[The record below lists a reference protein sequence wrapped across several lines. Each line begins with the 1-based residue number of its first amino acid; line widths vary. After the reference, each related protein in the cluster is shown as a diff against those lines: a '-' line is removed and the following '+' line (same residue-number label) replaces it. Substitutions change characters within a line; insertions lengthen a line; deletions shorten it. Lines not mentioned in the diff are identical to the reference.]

1 MFNLLCE
8 LIVGLHYNNKKGTEM
23 LETLKSSRAARVASA
38 ALLTLTALACAA
50 PALAQQAEK
59 PEAIYM
65 YRGADRDARLLER
78 ARKEGTVVW
87 YTSMSPAESRP
98 LAEAFEKKTNVK
110 VSLWRAAGDK
120 VIQRI
125 ISEAQGNRYT
135 FDVIESN
142 TNEAERLA
150 RENLV
155 SEFYSPY
162 IADMPS
168 AAIPASRKYFPDRFN
183 FFVVSYNTNK
193 VKAAELP
200 KTYEG
205 FLDPKWKGRI
215 ALEATDYDW
224 LASVSQQMGKD
235 KGPAFF
241 QKLAAM
247 KPDQRKGHPLLAELV
262 SAGEVPVGLTT
273 YLSNAESGKRRGG
286 PIDWAPIQPVI
297 GVSFSVALAK
307 TAPHPNAA
315 LLFADFILSPEG
327 QALLNSMGRFPA
339 STKIKNS
346 ILNFPYTIVD
356 VSGAIDDGDRREKHW
371 NELFNK

>member
-1 MFNLLCE
+1 MS
-8 LIVGLHYNNKKGTEM
+8 
-23 LETLKSSRAARVASA
+23 ETLKSWQRARRAVLAIAMTA
-38 ALLTLTALACAA
+38 AFAGVA
-50 PALAQQAEK
+50 PATAQVAEK

-65 YRGADRDARLLER
+65 YRGADRDARLVER
-78 ARKEGTVVW
+78 AKKEGVVTW

-98 LAEAFEKKTNVK
+98 LADAFEKKYNIK
-110 VSLWRAAGDK
+110 VTLWRAAGDK

-125 ISEAQGNRYT
+125 ISEASGNRHT
-135 FDVIESN
+135 FDIIESN
-142 TNEAERLA
+142 SNEAERLA
-150 RENLV
+150 RENLI
-155 SEFYSPY
+155 SEFHSPY
-162 IADMPS
+162 ITDMPP

-193 VKAAELP
+193 VKADELP
-200 KTYEG
+200 KTLEG

-224 LASVSQQMGKD
+224 MATVSQKMGKD
-235 KGPAFF
+235 SGPAFF

-286 PIDWAPIQPVI
+286 PIDWAPVQPVI
-297 GVSFSVALAK
+297 GVSFSVALSK
-307 TAPHPNAA
+307 NAPHPNAG
-315 LLFADFILSPEG
+315 LLFADYIMSPEG
-327 QALLNSMGRFPA
+327 QSLLNTMGRFPA

-346 ILNFPYTIVD
+346 MLNFPYTIVD
-356 VSGAIDDGDRREKHW
+356 VNGAIDEGEKREKAW
-371 NELFNK
+371 NELFK